1 MLCKNDISLYL
12 DRIGFSGET
21 EANLPT
27 LCRLQRCH
35 LFSVPYETLDIINGV
50 ALDLSP
56 AALFDKIVRRR
67 RGGYCFELNAL
78 FAELL
83 SSLGFDVRLHFARY
97 LRGEKDIP
105 KRRHEVLSVQLPEGR
120 FLCDVGVGAPIPL
133 HPVEI
138 SSRRQAQERGVWC
151 FREDS
156 VLGHVLCEETDGAF
170 TDVYAFT
177 DEHCFPQDFLT
188 TSYFCE
194 THPDSFFRQ
203 GLMVAVRT
211 EEGRSTVSGREF
223 RIFRGDSAEVFT
235 PETEADFRAALK
247 THFGLEY

>member
-35 LFSVPYETLDIINGV
+35 LFSVPYETLDIMNGV

-97 LRGEKDIP
+97 
-105 KRRHEVLSVQLPEGR
+105 
-120 FLCDVGVGAPIPL
+120 GAS
-133 HPVEI
+133 E
-138 SSRRQAQERGVWC
+138 QQY
-151 FREDS
+151 REDR
-156 VLGHVLCEETDGAF
+156 TDGAEC
-170 TDVYAFT
+170 Y
-177 DEHCFPQDFLT
+177 
-188 TSYFCE
+188 
-194 THPDSFFRQ
+194 
-203 GLMVAVRT
+203 
-211 EEGRSTVSGREF
+211 
-223 RIFRGDSAEVFT
+223 
-235 PETEADFRAALK
+235 ETE
-247 THFGLEY
+247 